1 MSGSI
6 HRRNGYSP
14 LILNKRFGLCVSVML
29 YIFDFKILL
38 VRVLFLNKEAIL
50 YGVLLLI
57 PYTIVLNKMLVIG
70 CIQTPM
76 TVISNWP
83 LTQLNRSITDIDLN
97 AFMIVTR
104 VNGGKK
110 RFTLLKKRLHLSEK
124 NGYSD
129 ASELIEFIILWK
141 YPVYCQN
148 LYIYG
153 KRRIC

>member
-6 HRRNGYSP
+6 HRRNGYLP

-57 PYTIVLNKMLVIG
+57 PYTIVLNKMLVMG

-83 LTQLNRSITDIDLN
+83 LT
-97 AFMIVTR
+97 
-104 VNGGKK
+104 
-110 RFTLLKKRLHLSEK
+110 
-124 NGYSD
+124 
-129 ASELIEFIILWK
+129 
-141 YPVYCQN
+141 
-148 LYIYG
+148 
-153 KRRIC
+153 

>member
-83 LTQLNRSITDIDLN
+83 LTQLKRSVTDIDLN
-97 AFMIVTR
+97 VFMIVTR